1 MTIDPTKLPARALL
15 DSSVVVS
22 AFGSKPEDQDAIEF
36 FSAMVSQK
44 RDVLIATVSLAELLR
59 KRPTSP
65 LPKVRHVRAV
75 AFDEGCAE
83 ICAKHFPPIVLREE
97 AAKAAGLPAAYW
109 KFDALI
115 VATAIR
121 YGAECIVT
129 RDDGQKKLAARAGLM
144 ALGPDYFQGAQLAL
158 TPSAPPVGLA
168 PSQPPKK

>member
-15 DSSVVVS
+15 DSSVIVS
-22 AFGSKPEDQDAIEF
+22 AFGNRPDDQDAIEF

-59 KRPTSP
+59 KRPTSQ

-83 ICAKHFPPIVLREE
+83 IYAKHFPPIVLRGE

-115 VATAIR
+115 GRVENLVSGHFPR
-121 YGAECIVT
+121 GVPGHVE
-129 RDDGQKKLAARAGLM
+129 DE
-144 ALGPDYFQGAQLAL
+144 
-158 TPSAPPVGLA
+158 
-168 PSQPPKK
+168 